1 MLLHQN
7 PFVLS
12 FSALFLAFLCHC
24 SATHFI
30 VGDSTGWVL
39 PPYPMYY
46 SNWSHSRLIRV
57 GDSLEFNFDPKFYN
71 LVQVQHSDYDHCTT
85 LQPIKIFN
93 SSPTIIQLKE
103 KGNLFFT
110 CSIGNYCC
118 LGQKIAITVHEH
130 IAPSPPPSQAP
141 SSSPN
146 GSAPHPIIPT
156 PASSISP
163 MPANSTTPPGGG
175 NHKGGISPVPAS
187 SSQGE
192 KSSAVA
198 LVYRTSTFDVSLGSL
213 LIMFG
218 SFLGLFWV
226 M

>member
-1 MLLHQN
+1 MFN
-7 PFVLS
+7 N
-12 FSALFLAFLCHC
+12 
-24 SATHFI
+24 T
-30 VGDSTGWVL
+30 
-39 PPYPMYY
+39 
-46 SNWSHSRLIRV
+46 
-57 GDSLEFNFDPKFYN
+57 EFNFDPKFYN

-93 SSPTIIQLKE
+93 CNPTIIQLKE

-130 IAPSPPPSQAP
+130 IAPSPPPSSWSPPPSQVP

-146 GSAPHPIIPT
+146 GSAPHPIIPA

-163 MPANSTTPPGGG
+163 MPANSTTPGGG

-187 SSQGE
+187 SSQWE
-192 KSSAVA
+192 KSSSMA
-198 LVYRTSTFDVSLGSL
+198 LVYRTSTFNASLGSL